1 MPEAMKKAKT
11 VPSLES
17 SSTRVGWILIV
28 GYFLSLT
35 IVYCFPTGREVVFYP
50 IFLLFFLLVFPRTF
64 HIALREL
71 ELIRLPKGLFKDL
84 AFTCCILALNE
95 LIGTLFFL
103 CIGNAGGYDASAE
116 PPVTVGLI
124 LSGLVLAPIVE
135 ETIFRGLLW
144 RTLSQDGQ
152 LFALLTTSILFVL
165 MHGAGAPF
173 ILGMLGVSVGLVMAR
188 TDNLIYP
195 ILMHMIH
202 NSGLLLPT
210 VTDGGKVEYLIPAA
224 VNLGLLAASF
234 FLLKASSTWSEM
246 GKSLYDPTLAKK
258 LAQFFCTSGIL
269 LYMLIFGGQMIL
281 SMITPA

>member
-1 MPEAMKKAKT
+1 MLRAKKAEE
-11 VPSLES
+11 VLSLEA
-17 SSTRVGWILIV
+17 SSTRAGWILVV
-28 GYFLSLT
+28 GYFLSLRV
-35 IVYCFPTGREVVFYP
+35 VYGLPSGKEILFYP
-50 IFLLFFLLVFPRTF
+50 VWLLFFLIAFPRVFP
-64 HIALREL
+64 IALREL
-71 ELIRLPKGLFKDL
+71 DLVRPPRGLLKDL
-84 AFTCCILALNE
+84 AFTCQILALNE
-95 LIGTLFFL
+95 LIGILYFLLFV
-103 CIGNAGGYDASAE
+103 GNAESGVSAE
-116 PPVTVGLI
+116 PPVTVSLV

-135 ETIFRGLLW
+135 ETIFRGL
-144 RTLSQDGQ
+144 

>member
-1 MPEAMKKAKT
+1 MLRAKKAEE
-11 VPSLES
+11 VLSLEA
-17 SSTRVGWILIV
+17 SSTRAGWILVV
-28 GYFLSLT
+28 GYFLSLRV
-35 IVYCFPTGREVVFYP
+35 VYGLPSGKEILFYP
-50 IFLLFFLLVFPRTF
+50 VWLLFFLIAFPRVFP
-64 HIALREL
+64 IALREL
-71 ELIRLPKGLFKDL
+71 DLVRPPRGLLKDL
-84 AFTCCILALNE
+84 AFTCQILALNE
-95 LIGTLFFL
+95 LIGILYFLLFV
-103 CIGNAGGYDASAE
+103 GNAESGVSAE
-116 PPVTVGLI
+116 PPVTVSLV

-144 RTLSQDGQ
+144 RTLSQYGQ

-195 ILMHMIH
+195 FLMHMIH

>member
-1 MPEAMKKAKT
+1 MPGPMKRAET

-71 ELIRLPKGLFKDL
+71 DLIRLPKGLFKDL

-173 ILGMLGVSVGLVMAR
+173 IIVMLGVSAGLVMSR

-210 VTDGGKVEYLIPAA
+210 VADGGKVEFLIPVIA
-224 VNLGLLAASF
+224 NLGLLLLSF
-234 FLLKASSTWSEM
+234 CILKRNFTQEKLV
-246 GKSLYDPTLAKK
+246 KSLYDPSLSKK
-258 LAQFFCTSGIL
+258 LSLFFKTSGVL
-269 LYMLIFGGQMIL
+269 LYMLIFGGQLIMAIM
-281 SMITPA
+281 SPQ

>member
-1 MPEAMKKAKT
+1 MPGPMKRAET

-173 ILGMLGVSVGLVMAR
+173 IIVMLGVSAGLVMSR

-210 VTDGGKVEYLIPAA
+210 VAGGGKVEFLIPVIA
-224 VNLGLLAASF
+224 NLGLLLLSF
-234 FLLKASSTWSEM
+234 CILKRNFTQEKLV
-246 GKSLYDPTLAKK
+246 KSLYDPSLSKK
-258 LAQFFCTSGIL
+258 LSLFFKTSGVL
-269 LYMLIFGGQMIL
+269 LYMLIFGGQLIMAIM
-281 SMITPA
+281 SPQ